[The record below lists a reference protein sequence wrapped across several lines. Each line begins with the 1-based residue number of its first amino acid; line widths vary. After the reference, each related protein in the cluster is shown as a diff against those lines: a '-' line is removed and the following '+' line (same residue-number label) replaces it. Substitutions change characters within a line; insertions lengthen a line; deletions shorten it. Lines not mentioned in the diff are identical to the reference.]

1 MEGQSISPEVI
12 SRYAGDAAREVAG
25 VADLADGPMHRGR
38 AVEVSGADGATTI
51 VVHVE
56 LEWGASAELVATRV
70 QERVVEYL
78 ERMAN
83 ATVSSVDVVV
93 DRVSSPPRKP

>member
-1 MEGQSISPEVI
+1 MEGHSISPDVI

-25 VADLADGPMHRGR
+25 VADLADAPMHRGR
-38 AVEVSGADGATTI
+38 AVEVAESDGATTV

-56 LEWGASAELVATRV
+56 LEWGANAQLVAAQV
-70 QERVVEYL
+70 QSRVVEYL

-93 DRVSSPPRKP
+93 DRVSSPPEVP